1 MEPWKPVGSRR
12 STRAWR
18 GAALAAAVA
27 VSATGARAQAGAP
40 GAATQDAP
48 AVGQTIPVFDAQK
61 VEGGIE
67 HVAFA
72 KGGSTVLLFFLSGCP
87 TCHKMLPQWSRAY
100 ERRPNGL
107 TVIGVLMD
115 QEPPGFFQNVPIS
128 FPVVRS
134 PGRDFLNGINVR
146 RAPVTLRVGPGGKVE
161 DVSLGLVDKIRLGQL
176 FR

>member
-1 MEPWKPVGSRR
+1 VREWLQSFAPL
-12 STRAWR
+12 
-18 GAALAAAVA
+18 ALAVA
-27 VSATGARAQAGAP
+27 LMAPDAARAETPASGTP
-40 GAATQDAP
+40 GPDAP
-48 AVGQTIPVFDAQK
+48 AIGQTIPVFDAQK
-61 VEGGIE
+61 VDGGME
-67 HVAFA
+67 HVAFP
-72 KGGSTVLLFFLSGCP
+72 KGSSTVLLFFLSGCP

-100 ERRPNGL
+100 ERRPKGL
-107 TVIGVLMD
+107 NVIGVLMD

-161 DVSLGLVDKIRLGQL
+161 DVSLGLVDQIRLGQL

>member
-1 MEPWKPVGSRR
+1 MRKLIQPV
-12 STRAWR
+12 
-18 GAALAAAVA
+18 AALLVA
-27 VSATGARAQAGAP
+27 LALGAPDASATETPASGTAG
-40 GAATQDAP
+40 QDAP
-48 AVGQTIPVFDAQK
+48 AIGQTIPGFDAQK
-61 VEGGIE
+61 VDGGVE
-67 HVAFA
+67 HVAFPT
-72 KGGSTVLLFFLSGCP
+72 GGSTVLLFFLSGCP

-100 ERRPNGL
+100 ERRPKGL

-146 RAPVTLRVGPGGKVE
+146 RAPVTLRVAAGGKVE
-161 DVSLGLVDKIRLGQL
+161 DVSLGLVDPIRLGQL